1 MEVGKIKLQY
11 DWAWTHEMLYSDYFW
26 ENIWSQTSYFLKLKN
41 YISSFLLYILTWMF
55 IDISQLKYQMLIH
68 LGFDVL
74 TGLSLKQCRIIA
86 RYMVGTHQVFAEF
99 INIWIITL
107 KACGLLK

>member
-1 MEVGKIKLQY
+1 
-11 DWAWTHEMLYSDYFW
+11 
-26 ENIWSQTSYFLKLKN
+26 
-41 YISSFLLYILTWMF
+41 MF

-99 INIWIITL
+99 INI
-107 KACGLLK
+107 